1 MRGWCG
7 RLQWAPMANK
17 DTFTP
22 SEWDLLRQAPFM
34 TGLVV
39 VAASPSG
46 PIGLLK
52 ESAATAKMVMT
63 ELAACETELMK
74 ALAADLK
81 AMMSATKIDSR
92 DPAEVRAKS
101 LEACRQAA
109 AVVTAKA
116 SAAEAAEYKAWLN
129 KLAKQVA
136 EASKEGGFL
145 GFGGTLVSEAETAA
159 LRDIAAAL
167 A

>member
-1 MRGWCG
+1 MG
-7 RLQWAPMANK
+7 AAMANK

-22 SEWDLLRQAPFM
+22 TEWDLLRQAPFM

-52 ESAATAKMVMT
+52 ESAATAKMVMQ
-63 ELAACETELMK
+63 ELAECKTELMQS
-74 ALAADLK
+74 LATDLK
-81 AMMSATKIDSR
+81 ATMQAAKLDSH
-92 DPAEVRAKS
+92 DPATVRAKA

-109 AVVTAKA
+109 AVVNAKA
-116 SAAEAAEYKAWLN
+116 SAEEAAEYKSWLN
-129 KLAKQVA
+129 TLAKRVA

-145 GFGGTLVSEAETAA
+145 GFGGTLVSAEEEAA